1 MAALNRTILAIGK
14 SRFTDAAPCRY
25 SRAQGSAQGG
35 GMKVG
40 FIGLGTMG
48 SNAAK
53 NLRRAGFALVVHD
66 IRPEAGRALIEMGA
80 SWATSPRAVID
91 SVDVV
96 VSMVYGPPH
105 CEAIVRGG
113 NGLLQGDCRGK
124 VWIDMTTSSPFLMRA
139 LAAEFEAAGGHAVDA
154 PVTGSVDAAI
164 RGDMPMFVGGDDA
177 VIERVRPLIEAMGQ
191 LRKVGAHGNG
201 YVAKLVNN
209 QLWKIHAAAIGEAMV
224 TAKLAGLDPLTW
236 WEAMKGGA
244 ADSFV
249 LSHDVP
255 SIFAGHYDPSFP
267 IALCLKDLA
276 LIKELMDHVGTTNT
290 LTEATH
296 ERFREAGRRYGTA
309 AGEMTVC
316 KVIEDDAG
324 IDLRVAGEWVK
335 PWEVA
340 HG

>member
-1 MAALNRTILAIGK
+1 
-14 SRFTDAAPCRY
+14 
-25 SRAQGSAQGG
+25 
-35 GMKVG
+35 MKIG

-48 SNAAK
+48 RNAAA
-53 NLRRAGFALVVHD
+53 NVRRAGFDMVVHD
-66 IRPEAGRALIEMGA
+66 LRAEAVAPLLAMGAEAGTDPADVLAR
-80 SWATSPRAVID
+80 S
-91 SVDVV
+91 DVV
-96 VSMVYGPPH
+96 VTMVFGPK
-105 CEAIVRGG
+105 EVAEVIRGSRG
-113 NGLLQGDCRGK
+113 FLSGDPAGK
-124 VWIDMTTSSPFLMRA
+124 VWIDMTTSSPFLMRD
-139 LAAEFEAAGGHAVDA
+139 LAAEFETRGGRAVDA

-177 VIERVRPLIEAMGQ
+177 VIERVRPVIEAMGQ
-191 LRKVGAHGNG
+191 LRKVGAYGNG

-236 WEAMKGGA
+236 WNVMKGGA

-267 IALCLKDLA
+267 IALCLKDLG
-276 LIKELMDHVGTTNT
+276 LIKELMDAVGTTAT

-296 ERFREAGRRYGTA
+296 DRFREAGRRYGA
-309 AGEMTVC
+309 GAGEMTVC

-324 IDLRVAGEWVK
+324 IDLRVEGDWLK
-335 PWEVA
+335 PWEVTRPA
-340 HG
+340 

>member
-1 MAALNRTILAIGK
+1 MRI
-14 SRFTDAAPCRY
+14 
-25 SRAQGSAQGG
+25 
-35 GMKVG
+35 G

-48 SNAAK
+48 KNAAASIC
-53 NLRRAGFALVVHD
+53 RHGFDMVVYD
-66 IRPEAGRALIEMGA
+66 IRPEAMEGFAAMGA
-80 SWATSPRAVID
+80 AKGASPVDVLARC
-91 SVDVV
+91 DVV
-96 VSMVYGPPH
+96 VTMVFGPKEV
-105 CEAIVRGG
+105 EAVLRGADG
-113 NGLLQGDCRGK
+113 FLSGDCTGK
-124 VWIDMTTSSPFLMRA
+124 IWIDMTTSSPFLMRD
-139 LAAEFEAAGGHAVDA
+139 LATEFAAKGGKAVDA

-164 RGDMPMFVGGDDA
+164 RGDMPMFVGGEDA
-177 VIERVRPLIEAMGQ
+177 VIEQVRPVIEAMGQ
-191 LRKVGAHGNG
+191 LRKVGAYGNG

-224 TAKLAGLDPLTW
+224 TAKLAGLDPAVW
-236 WEAMKGGA
+236 WEVMKGGA

-267 IALCLKDLA
+267 IRLCLKDLS
-276 LIKELMDHVGTTNT
+276 LIKELMDKVGTTNT

-296 ERFREAGRRYGTA
+296 ERFREAGKRYGMG

-324 IDLRVAGEWVK
+324 IDLRVAGDWPK

-340 HG
+340 PPS

>member
-1 MAALNRTILAIGK
+1 MRI
-14 SRFTDAAPCRY
+14 
-25 SRAQGSAQGG
+25 
-35 GMKVG
+35 G

-48 SNAAK
+48 KNAAASI
-53 NLRRAGFALVVHD
+53 RRHGFDMVVYD
-66 IRPEAGRALIEMGA
+66 IRPEAMEGLAAMGA
-80 SWATSPRAVID
+80 AKGASPADVLARC
-91 SVDVV
+91 DVV
-96 VSMVYGPPH
+96 VTMVFGPKEV
-105 CEAIVRGG
+105 EAVLRGADG
-113 NGLLQGDCRGK
+113 FLSGDCAGK
-124 VWIDMTTSSPFLMRA
+124 IWVDMTTSSPFLMRD
-139 LAAEFEAAGGHAVDA
+139 LATEFAAKGGKAVDA

-164 RGDMPMFVGGDDA
+164 RGDMPMFVGGEDA
-177 VIERVRPLIEAMGQ
+177 VIEQVRPVIEAMGQ
-191 LRKVGAHGNG
+191 LRKVGTYGNG

-224 TAKLAGLDPLTW
+224 TAKLAGLDPAVW
-236 WEAMKGGA
+236 WEVMKGGA

-267 IALCLKDLA
+267 IRLCLKDLS
-276 LIKELMDHVGTTNT
+276 LIKELMDKVGTTNT

-296 ERFREAGRRYGTA
+296 ERFREAGKRYGMG

-324 IDLRVAGEWVK
+324 IDLRVAGDWPK

-340 HG
+340 PPS

>member
-1 MAALNRTILAIGK
+1 
-14 SRFTDAAPCRY
+14 
-25 SRAQGSAQGG
+25 
-35 GMKVG
+35 MKIG

-48 SNAAK
+48 GNAAR
-53 NLRRAGFALVVHD
+53 NILRKGFALTVYD
-66 IRPEAGRALIEMGA
+66 IRPSAVAALVQEGA
-80 SWATSPRAVID
+80 EPAENAAAVLAA
-91 SVDVV
+91 SDVV
-96 VSMVYGPPH
+96 ITMVFGPK
-105 CEAIVRGG
+105 EVEQVVRGHDGFLSG
-113 NGLLQGDCRGK
+113 NAAGK
-124 VWIDMTTSSPFLMRA
+124 VWIDMTTSSPFLMRE
-139 LAAEFEAAGGHAVDA
+139 LATEFEAAGGHAIDA

-164 RGDMPMFVGGDDA
+164 RGDMPMFVGGTSE
-177 VIERVRPLIEAMGQ
+177 VIERVRPVIEAMGR
-191 LRKVGAHGNG
+191 LRRVGAYGNG
-201 YVAKLVNN
+201 YIAKLVNN

-267 IALCLKDLA
+267 IALCLKDLS
-276 LIKELMDHVGTTNT
+276 LIKELMEKVGTTNT

-296 ERFREAGRRYGTA
+296 ERFREAGRRYGVG

-324 IDLRVAGEWVK
+324 IDLRVSGDWEK
-335 PWEVA
+335 PWEVKPLEK
-340 HG
+340 

>member
-1 MAALNRTILAIGK
+1 MRI
-14 SRFTDAAPCRY
+14 
-25 SRAQGSAQGG
+25 
-35 GMKVG
+35 G

-48 SNAAK
+48 KNAAASI
-53 NLRRAGFALVVHD
+53 RRHGFDMVVYD
-66 IRPEAGRALIEMGA
+66 IRPEAMDGLAAMGA
-80 SWATSPRAVID
+80 AKASSPVDVLARC
-91 SVDVV
+91 DVV
-96 VSMVYGPPH
+96 VTMVFGPK
-105 CEAIVRGG
+105 EVESVLRGADG
-113 NGLLQGDCRGK
+113 FLSGDCTGK
-124 VWIDMTTSSPFLMRA
+124 IWIDMTTSSPFLMRD
-139 LAAEFEAAGGHAVDA
+139 LATEFAAKGGKAVDA

-164 RGDMPMFVGGDDA
+164 RGDMPMFVGGEDA
-177 VIERVRPLIEAMGQ
+177 VIEQVRPVIEAMGQ
-191 LRKVGAHGNG
+191 LRKVGAYGNG

-224 TAKLAGLDPLTW
+224 TAKLAGLDPAVW
-236 WEAMKGGA
+236 WEVMKGGA

-267 IALCLKDLA
+267 IRLCLKDLS
-276 LIKELMDHVGTTNT
+276 LIKELMDKVGTTNT

-296 ERFREAGRRYGTA
+296 ERFREAGKRYGMG

-324 IDLRVAGEWVK
+324 IDLRVAGDWPK

-340 HG
+340 PPS

>member
-1 MAALNRTILAIGK
+1 MRI
-14 SRFTDAAPCRY
+14 
-25 SRAQGSAQGG
+25 
-35 GMKVG
+35 G

-48 SNAAK
+48 KNAAASI
-53 NLRRAGFALVVHD
+53 RRHGFDMVVYD
-66 IRPEAGRALIEMGA
+66 IRPEAMEGLAAMGA
-80 SWATSPRAVID
+80 AKASSPVDVLARC
-91 SVDVV
+91 DVV
-96 VSMVYGPPH
+96 VTMVFGPKEV
-105 CEAIVRGG
+105 EAVLRGADG
-113 NGLLQGDCRGK
+113 FLSGDCTGK
-124 VWIDMTTSSPFLMRA
+124 VWIDMTTSSPFLMRD
-139 LAAEFEAAGGHAVDA
+139 LATEFAAKGGKAVDA

-164 RGDMPMFVGGDDA
+164 RGDMPMFVGGEEA
-177 VIERVRPLIEAMGQ
+177 VIEQVRPVIEAMGQ
-191 LRKVGAHGNG
+191 LRKVGAYGNG

-224 TAKLAGLDPLTW
+224 TAKLAGLDPAVW
-236 WEAMKGGA
+236 WEVMKGGA

-267 IALCLKDLA
+267 IRLCLKDLS
-276 LIKELMDHVGTTNT
+276 LIKELMDKVGTTNT

-296 ERFREAGRRYGTA
+296 ERFREAGKRYGMG

-324 IDLRVAGEWVK
+324 IDLRVAGDWPK

-340 HG
+340 PPS

>member
-1 MAALNRTILAIGK
+1 MRI
-14 SRFTDAAPCRY
+14 
-25 SRAQGSAQGG
+25 
-35 GMKVG
+35 G

-48 SNAAK
+48 KNAAASI
-53 NLRRAGFALVVHD
+53 RRHGFDMVVYD
-66 IRPEAGRALIEMGA
+66 IRPEAMEGLAAMGA
-80 SWATSPRAVID
+80 AKASSPVDVLARC
-91 SVDVV
+91 DVV
-96 VSMVYGPPH
+96 VTMVFGPKEV
-105 CEAIVRGG
+105 EAVLRGADG
-113 NGLLQGDCRGK
+113 FLSGDCTGK
-124 VWIDMTTSSPFLMRA
+124 IWIDMTTSSPFLMRD
-139 LAAEFEAAGGHAVDA
+139 LATEFAAKGGKAVDA

-164 RGDMPMFVGGDDA
+164 RGDMPMFVGGEDA
-177 VIERVRPLIEAMGQ
+177 VIEQVRPVIEAMGQ
-191 LRKVGAHGNG
+191 LRKVGAYGNG

-224 TAKLAGLDPLTW
+224 TAKLAGLDPAVW
-236 WEAMKGGA
+236 WEVMKGGA

-267 IALCLKDLA
+267 IQLCLKDLS
-276 LIKELMDHVGTTNT
+276 LIKELMDKVGTTNT

-296 ERFREAGRRYGTA
+296 ERFREAGKRYGMG

-324 IDLRVAGEWVK
+324 IDLRVAGDWPK

-340 HG
+340 PPS